1 MQRNLQESI
10 HAAVIMDGNGRWA
23 TSRGLPRSE
32 GHEAGVRAI
41 RPIVEAA
48 ADRGIGTL
56 TLYAFSSDNWRRPQ
70 AEINVLMG
78 LLRSYI
84 DTETES
90 FVETGV
96 RLGVIGRR
104 DRLPDGLAGQ
114 IAEAEKLTATG
125 ERLHLRIAF
134 DYSARD
140 RILAAARQSWPHT
153 PRDEFGR
160 LITGDGAADVDLL
173 VRTGGERR
181 LSDFLL
187 FESAYAELVFTD
199 RMWPDFR
206 PDHLDEAL
214 AEFARRRR
222 RFGGLADADG
232 TAKVA

>member
-1 MQRNLQESI
+1 MQSNLHKKI
-10 HAAVIMDGNGRWA
+10 HAALIMDGNGRWA
-23 TSRGLPRSE
+23 TWQGLPRSE

-41 RPIVEAA
+41 RPVVEAA

-70 AEINVLMG
+70 AEIDVLMG
-78 LLRSYI
+78 LLRTYL
-84 DTETES
+84 DAETKS

-104 DRLPDGLAGQ
+104 DRLPDGLAEQ
-114 IAEAEKLTATG
+114 IAEAERMTAAG
-125 ERLHLRIAF
+125 ERIHLRIAF

-140 RILAAARQSWPHT
+140 RILAAARQTWPHT

-160 LITGDGAADVDLL
+160 MITGDGAADVDLL
-173 VRTGGERR
+173 IRTGGERR

-187 FESAYAELVFTD
+187 FESAYAELVFID

-214 AEFARRRR
+214 AEFARRQR
-222 RFGGLADADG
+222 RFGGLTDADG
-232 TAKVA
+232 AAKVA